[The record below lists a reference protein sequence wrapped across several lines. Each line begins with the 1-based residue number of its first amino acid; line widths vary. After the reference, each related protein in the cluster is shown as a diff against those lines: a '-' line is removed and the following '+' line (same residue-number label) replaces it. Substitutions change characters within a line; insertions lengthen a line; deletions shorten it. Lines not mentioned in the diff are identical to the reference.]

1 MEEKKKFYTEA
12 VKRAIYKYRS
22 THKDKQ
28 AKIFADW
35 KAKNVLH
42 IKEYSSQYYQKNKER
57 ILERNRLRYALKSES
72 TSESKSESE
81 LELVSDNSSMIL

>member
-12 VKRAIYKYRS
+12 VKRAIYKYRA

-42 IKEYSSQYYQKNKER
+42 LKEYSSQYYQKNKKR

-72 TSESKSESE
+72 EAE
-81 LELVSDNSSMIL
+81 SDNSSIISW

>member
-12 VKRAIYKYRS
+12 VKRAIYKYRA

-42 IKEYSSQYYQKNKER
+42 LKEYSKEYYKKNKEK
-57 ILERNRLRYALKSES
+57 ILQSRKEKYIKIDLNTNQYETVEDGKVSERKS
-72 TSESKSESE
+72 
-81 LELVSDNSSMIL
+81 I